1 MGSLVSAADIIPT
14 VTTGVGL
21 YQDIRLQ
28 EEENAYQQARY
39 QQQQQ
44 QADLAYQQALQQRD
58 WELQRRALEEQYRQQ
73 ELAQQQARQQQEY
86 QFALQQQQWE
96 LEQRAYEERLRDW
109 ELNRLALEQQNSYDA
124 LVAQQDLGFSQAQQ
138 ELAQQQAEWQQSSAM
153 AEEERRND
161 LRRALASQRVS
172 LGARGVDTASGSG
185 QAVLRGL
192 IEESE
197 GEGETRRRTDAIRE
211 AGLTQDLANLR
222 QNNLL
227 ERTRLAEAQR
237 FQLLTYLG

>member
-21 YQDIRLQ
+21 YQDIRQQ
-28 EEENAYQQARY
+28 EQENAYQQARY

-44 QADLAYQQALQQRD
+44 QADLAYQQALQQRE

-124 LVAQQDLGFSQAQQ
+124 LVAQHRLERVGR
-138 ELAQQQAEWQQSSAM
+138 
-153 AEEERRND
+153 ERRARVVDDRRSLQRGNLRLAVVQRQEARGP
-161 LRRALASQRVS
+161 LRRRGTDCRVRRHRNISASGDGERQWAFHSAHCARRRES
-172 LGARGVDTASGSG
+172 GYRAMRGVNERCEGG
-185 QAVLRGL
+185 CRRKV
-192 IEESE
+192 ESP
-197 GEGETRRRTDAIRE
+197 G
-211 AGLTQDLANLR
+211 
-222 QNNLL
+222 L
-227 ERTRLAEAQR
+227 ERCEWEV
-237 FQLLTYLG
+237 

>member
-21 YQDIRLQ
+21 YQDIRQQ
-28 EEENAYQQARY
+28 EQENAYQQARY

-44 QADLAYQQALQQRD
+44 QADLAYQQALQQRE

-172 LGARGVDTASGSG
+172 LGPRGVDTASGSG

-197 GEGETRRRTDAIRE
+197 SEGETRRRTDAIRE